1 MPKYLSNV
9 RYWVN
14 SGKHLLALSYVRARK
29 ARRMVFSIVLSRQP
43 SPALLFFKLIEV
55 EMKFPFANSISE
67 FSRSQDPQ
75 QTFNGDAK
83 LALGSVQLLRIRY
96 GVANRP
102 KR

>member
-1 MPKYLSNV
+1 MTSAIWHETDMPKYLSNV

-14 SGKHLLALSYVRARK
+14 SGKHLLSLS
-29 ARRMVFSIVLSRQP
+29 FSS
-43 SPALLFFKLIEV
+43 F
-55 EMKFPFANSISE
+55 
-67 FSRSQDPQ
+67 DPQ